1 MLSETVGRSRR
12 HWPSHC
18 WLKRTTQGVQL
29 PADDFCMR
37 VYKFHYAHVN
47 FRIILAYFLH
57 LSALLDKIEKIIIS
71 LAQRQTG
78 AMSGWI
84 CSCSMFI
91 FLPFAQWKDTINFYN
106 WGILRCYQMSNS
118 VGIFSLYQETLLGQF
133 IYSYT
138 TEFRPQG
145 KRRVKNKTS
154 CGPIV

>member
-18 WLKRTTQGVQL
+18 WLKRTSQGVQL

-106 WGILRCYQMSNS
+106 CIEVFCDAIRWAIQLESSHYTKKLFLVSSFIHTLQNS
-118 VGIFSLYQETLLGQF
+118 GLKEKG
-133 IYSYT
+133 
-138 TEFRPQG
+138 G
-145 KRRVKNKTS
+145 
-154 CGPIV
+154 